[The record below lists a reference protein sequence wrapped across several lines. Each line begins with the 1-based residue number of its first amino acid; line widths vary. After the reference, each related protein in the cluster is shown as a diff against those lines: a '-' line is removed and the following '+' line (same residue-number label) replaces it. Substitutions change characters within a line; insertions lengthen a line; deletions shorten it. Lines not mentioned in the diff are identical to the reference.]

1 MPGCL
6 SGLGPC
12 VSATFFSPSSSLCE
26 GDNWLFERA
35 SEPLLCS
42 PLLKSS
48 DREAVGPHVR
58 RSVQAGLERTKFV
71 GQSEDEADGDQQ
83 GSGSK
88 REQPVYAPIPL
99 AYHSLAPV
107 QCLFFWANLLA
118 F

>member
-58 RSVQAGLERTKFV
+58 RSVQAGLERTKFL

-99 AYHSLAPV
+99 AYHSSPRTMSLP
-107 QCLFFWANLLA
+107 WA
-118 F
+118 